1 MELCCAEAFV
11 GMDRIREISIGPY
24 MHSTEALRDGSEAS
38 NEYLASFLAC
48 LTSTGFLFLTGHSIS
63 SSEVSGVLQYA
74 GEFFSQSEEQKLL
87 WLNKD
92 RAKRGY
98 SPYESDNFACL
109 IGEHKPNDLV
119 EKLRFGPEIDA
130 CDSYYMKKEAKAHF
144 MANSWIEPCNDF
156 RAAVLSYYTKMEQ
169 LTLRLLE
176 ITALALRLSHNYFT
190 SAMAR
195 HTSIL
200 TLNHYPHLDSSQ
212 QLRIAQHTDI
222 SLLTIIAQSSAEGGL
237 QIHSNGE
244 WIDVPFV
251 PNALVVNV
259 GDCLAHWTSN
269 VLKSTLHRV
278 VAPKD
283 LHQDNARL
291 SVAYFAAPEFDAPL
305 VPIFSMMADK
315 EKSTEE
321 AVLTY
326 TKWRKKRIKEAM
338 NHLTKL

>member
-1 MELCCAEAFV
+1 
-11 GMDRIREISIGPY
+11 MDRIREISIEKY
-24 MHSTEALRDGSEAS
+24 IHSTEALRDGSDAS
-38 NEYLASFLAC
+38 KEYLNSFLSC
-48 LTSTGFLFLTGHSIS
+48 LTSTGFVFLTGHSVS
-63 SSEVSGVLQYA
+63 SSEVRSIMQHGA
-74 GEFFSQSEEQKLL
+74 AFFAQPEEQKLL

-109 IGEHKPNDLV
+109 IGEKKPNDLV
-119 EKLRFGPEIDA
+119 EKLRFGPEIDGS
-130 CDSYYMKKEAKAHF
+130 DSYYTKKEAKAHF
-144 MANSWIEPCNDF
+144 MANSWVEPCNDF
-156 RAAVLSYYTKMEQ
+156 RASVLSYYAKMEQ

-176 ITALALRLSHNYFT
+176 ITAMALCLPVEYFT
-190 SAMAR
+190 SAMTR

-200 TLNHYPHLDSSQ
+200 TLNHYPHLQSSE

-259 GDCLAHWTSN
+259 GDCLAHWTCN

-278 VAPKD
+278 VAPRNTCEN
-283 LHQDNARL
+283 NARL
-291 SVAYFAAPEFDAPL
+291 SIAYFAAPEFDAPL
-305 VPIFSMMADK
+305 TPTSRLLT
-315 EKSTEE
+315 SEE
-321 AVLTY
+321 EGEAHDEVLTY

-338 NHLTKL
+338 NHLTKI